1 MVHISA
7 FQIKHCH
14 KWREDG
20 WPVNQRIYRH
30 SQHNNTGARIVSVVC
45 IKYDLNF
52 HQSNQI
58 NEVCF
63 TLQHKYLTECVDQG
77 PLMFEIIIQAF

>member
-30 SQHNNTGARIVSVVC
+30 SQHSNTGARIVSAVC
-45 IKYDLNF
+45 I
-52 HQSNQI
+52 SNQI
-58 NEVCF
+58 NEACF
-63 TLQHKYLTECVDQG
+63 TLQHKYLTEGVDQG